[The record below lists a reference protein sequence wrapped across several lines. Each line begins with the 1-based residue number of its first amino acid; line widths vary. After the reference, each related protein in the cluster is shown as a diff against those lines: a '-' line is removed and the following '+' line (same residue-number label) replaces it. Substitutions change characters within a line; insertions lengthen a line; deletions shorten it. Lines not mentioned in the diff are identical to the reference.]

1 MFGNLTKIYY
11 EYSPKYWTLV
21 LASFIDRLGGALI
34 FPFFALYVTE
44 RFDVG
49 MVEVGKLFA
58 IFAISGMAGSVLGG
72 ALTDKFGR
80 RTILLFGLV
89 FSALGSVLMGL
100 VDRLSLFFILAAV
113 VGVLGDIA
121 GPAHQAMVADLV
133 PAEEKRAEAYG
144 VLRVAANLAVAI
156 GPAIGGLLATRWS
169 YLLLFILDAITSL
182 AMAVIVVFSLPETK
196 PEPVV
201 GQEKESLLK
210 TFSGYY
216 RVTKD
221 AVFMAFMLASI
232 LMVMVYTQ
240 MNSTLSVFLRD
251 VHGVSA
257 SGFGYILSLNAGMV
271 VLFQFWVT
279 RKIGKKPPMLV
290 MAVGTGFY
298 LVGFLMYGFVSQ
310 YVLFLLAM
318 VIITIGEMLVV
329 PVSNSVVANLAPAA
343 MRGRYMAVSG
353 FSYIIPFAIGPLAAG
368 YIMDQYDPNWV
379 WYGCGILAAV
389 AVLAFV
395 ALHGWLTKRERN
407 KREAKNALLANSACA
422 QK

>member
-1 MFGNLTKIYY
+1 
-11 EYSPKYWTLV
+11 
-21 LASFIDRLGGALI
+21 
-34 FPFFALYVTE
+34 
-44 RFDVG
+44 
-49 MVEVGKLFA
+49 
-58 IFAISGMAGSVLGG
+58 
-72 ALTDKFGR
+72 
-80 RTILLFGLV
+80 
-89 FSALGSVLMGL
+89 MGL

-196 PEPVV
+196 PEPVE

-389 AVLAFV
+389 TVLAFV

>member
-1 MFGNLTKIYY
+1 MSGKIENIYRG
-11 EYSPKYWTLV
+11 YSPKYWTLI
-21 LASFIDRLGGALI
+21 LAGFIDRLGGALI

-58 IFAISGMAGSVLGG
+58 IFAVSGMIGSVLGG

-80 RTILLFGLV
+80 RAILLFGLV

-100 VDRLSLFFILAAV
+100 VDRLSLFFVLAAF

-133 PAEEKRAEAYG
+133 PEEEKRAEAYG
-144 VLRVAANLAVAI
+144 ILRVVANLAVTI

-169 YLLLFILDAITSL
+169 YLLLFIIDAITSL
-182 AMAVIVVFSLPETK
+182 VMAVIVVFSLPETK
-196 PEPVV
+196 PESVE
-201 GQEKESLLK
+201 GEEKESLLK

-216 RVTKD
+216 RVTRD
-221 AVFMAFMLASI
+221 AVFMAFMFASI
-232 LMVMVYTQ
+232 LMVMVYMQ

-257 SGFGYILSLNAGMV
+257 GGFGYILSLNAGMV

-290 MAVGTGFY
+290 MAVGTLFY

-310 YVLFLLAM
+310 YVMFMLAM

-329 PVSNSVVANLAPAA
+329 PVSNSVVANLAPAD

-353 FSYIIPFAIGPLAAG
+353 FSYIIPFAVGPLAAG
-368 YIMDQYDPNWV
+368 YIMDNFNPNWV
-379 WYGCGILAAV
+379 WYICGILAAV
-389 AVLAFV
+389 AVAAFLV
-395 ALHGWLTKRERN
+395 LHGWMARREQR
-407 KREAKNALLANSACA
+407 KREAGKGFLANTACSPD
-422 QK
+422 